1 MPLVESVPRI
11 SRENPRNFEKIRLP
25 RARILPQSP
34 WDPAAMARHRKPAVI
49 RKREGNP
56 GKRPIPNEIAGRG
69 KPRCPD
75 HLSDDQ
81 KRCWQAVVRALPEGI
96 LTSADNQVLER
107 MAVAW
112 ALHREAARLIRE
124 GAALV
129 KGHDSRP
136 TKNPA
141 LTIMRQ
147 ASLEMELCGTALGL
161 TPYARTRMQAPEAED
176 DDPLALLLGENGRSW
191 MTEVSRN

>member
-1 MPLVESVPRI
+1 MIVRPGSTPNSHAAQFDLFRAGGGSWKKWGRPPGTCAAI
-11 SRENPRNFEKIRLP
+11 SRQNPQNFEKIRLP

-34 WDPAAMARHRKPAVI
+34 WGPTAMARHRRPAVI

-96 LTSADNQVLER
+96 LTSAAQSE
-107 MAVAW
+107 
-112 ALHREAARLIRE
+112 
-124 GAALV
+124 
-129 KGHDSRP
+129 
-136 TKNPA
+136 
-141 LTIMRQ
+141 
-147 ASLEMELCGTALGL
+147 
-161 TPYARTRMQAPEAED
+161 
-176 DDPLALLLGENGRSW
+176 
-191 MTEVSRN
+191 